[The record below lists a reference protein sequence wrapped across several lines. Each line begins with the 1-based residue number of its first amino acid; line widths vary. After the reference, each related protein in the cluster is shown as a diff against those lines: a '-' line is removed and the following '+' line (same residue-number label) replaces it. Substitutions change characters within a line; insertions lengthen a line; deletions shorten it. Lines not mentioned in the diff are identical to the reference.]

1 MTLTTDEIARLRRG
15 EPVDVD
21 VPEVGTRCVVLRS
34 DALAKL
40 MGASGDDLPPEVVT
54 ELVDRAMADDDAG
67 DPLLAGYQSCR
78 P

>member
-1 MTLTTDEIARLRRG
+1 MTLTAEEIARIRQG

-21 VPEVGTRCVVLRS
+21 LPEVGTRCVLLRADTLARLVAAETDGIS
-34 DALAKL
+34 REAL
-40 MGASGDDLPPEVVT
+40 T
-54 ELVDRAMADDDAG
+54 ELVDRAMAEEDVE